1 MTEGNAV
8 WFVIVAAGMAAALT
22 TLSPEIA
29 WTMNHAWQEE
39 SAAARRGRLSARPGP
54 RLGKPEIAPGIET
67 LEIEGSRTALVSV
80 PSGYRPDRPAPLL
93 VLLHGAGGDA
103 QQAIGWLEATAD
115 KAGAILV
122 APQSEGRTW
131 DVILGG
137 YGRDV
142 ARIDRALADVFR
154 RFAVDPACLGI
165 GGFSDGASYALSLG
179 LINGDVFRRVIAFS
193 PGFAAPTQTRDQPRF
208 FVSHGT
214 EDEILPVAVCSR
226 RLVPRL
232 RNSGYEVVYREFEG
246 GHVMPPAIR
255 QEALDWLID
264 AP

>member
-1 MTEGNAV
+1 MWLRFIAV
-8 WFVIVAAGMAAALT
+8 ILATILIA
-22 TLSPEIA
+22 LSPENA
-29 WTMNHAWQEE
+29 WTMNHARPEE
-39 SAAARRGRLSARPGP
+39 SAETRQGRLSARPASGP
-54 RLGKPEIAPGIET
+54 QKPEVVPSIET
-67 LEIEGSRTALVSV
+67 LEFEGGRTALVSV
-80 PSGYRPDRPAPLL
+80 PSEYRPDRPAPLL

-103 QQAIGWLEATAD
+103 QQALGWLEAVAD
-115 KAGAILV
+115 EAGAILV

-137 YGRDV
+137 YGEDV
-142 ARIDRALADVFR
+142 ARIDRVLIEVFR
-154 RFAVDPACLGI
+154 RFAVDPARLAI

-179 LINGDVFRRVIAFS
+179 LMNGDLFRHVVAFS
-193 PGFAAPTQTRDQPRF
+193 PGFAAPTQIRGQPRF

-214 EDEILPVAVCSR
+214 QDEILPIAACSH

-255 QEALDWLID
+255 QEALDWLI
-264 AP
+264 AGSGRQ